1 MKRKVNRVGTGT
13 LTVSLPMKWAEI
25 NSVQVGNEVE
35 VTENG
40 NQLIL
45 STTQITKKPRTI
57 SFHIDSPLHRGARKF
72 VYYAYKEGF
81 DEVHLT
87 FDDPKTLERVN
98 SEVDNLIGFEIISQ
112 RKGSCTVKNVAA
124 PLESTLPDLINKAFL
139 ITISMSE
146 DILNAFKNDDN
157 TALEDIELQ
166 ELTQNKLSLASLRI
180 INDGVKIKR
189 IGPLYT
195 LVSELEGVA
204 DYLKYIC
211 CYYKTKRVC
220 LDPPIELLFKEF
232 IATLKETYREFLVF
246 DLETSH
252 TLSIRKDYF
261 CRSTGPKIME
271 SCKKEHQA
279 LVSFLISAGLSA
291 CDVKREIFMMNMV
304 RQESA
309 KGIVD
314 SIKILD

>member
-25 NSVQVGNEVE
+25 NSVQVGNELE
-35 VTENG
+35 VTEEG

-45 STTQITKKPRTI
+45 STTQVIKEPKTI

-72 VYYAYKEGF
+72 VYYSYKECF

-87 FDDPKTLERVN
+87 FDDQKTLERIN
-98 SEVDNLIGFEIISQ
+98 KEVDNLIGFEIISQ

-124 PLESTLPDLINKAFL
+124 PLDRMLPDLINKSFL
-139 ITISMSE
+139 ITISMGE
-146 DILNAFKNDDN
+146 DILNAFKNKDN
-157 TALEDIELQ
+157 AALEDIELQ

-180 INDGVKIKR
+180 INGGVKIKR

-211 CYYKTKRVC
+211 IYYKNRRIY
-220 LDPPIELLFKEF
+220 LDLQTELLFKEF
-232 IATLKETYREFLVF
+232 IATLEEIYHEFLAF

-252 TLSIRKDYF
+252 TLSIRKNYF
-261 CRSTGPKIME
+261 YRSTGPRIME
-271 SCKKEHQA
+271 SCKKEHRV
-279 LVSFLISAGLSA
+279 LVSFLISAGLSV

-304 RQESA
+304 RPESA